1 MSTGD
6 VLLSPK
12 QTAERLQLTVH
23 TLQRMRTEG
32 DGPKFCI
39 VGRRRIAYSEA
50 AIAEYV
56 ARRTASSTSDA
67 RARGLVSSLSILGA

>member
-1 MSTGD
+1 MSTSE

-12 QTAERLQLTVH
+12 QTAERLQLTIH

-39 VGRRRIAYSEA
+39 VGSIT
-50 AIAEYV
+50 EYV

-67 RARGLVSSLSILGA
+67 RARGLVSSLSIVGA